1 MMLTYFIILS
11 PPFLTTGLQCEELQD
26 NIKVNIA
33 VTIGRLAMG
42 DKLEVAELADEY
54 FADWCR

>member
-1 MMLTYFIILS
+1 MMF
-11 PPFLTTGLQCEELQD
+11 TGLQCEELQD